1 MSTRSR
7 SPAVPRE
14 VIRLADYAQLELYLT
29 KFARGELGLVL
40 LLGRHGTGK
49 SESVKTALALPAAS
63 DLPMPDTPKGALYVE
78 GHMQPFG
85 LYRQLW
91 DYRNQPVVLDDLDRL
106 YADPDCVR
114 LLKPL
119 CNTVREKRLHWLSNL
134 TMNDGALP
142 PTFTTASSVILIA
155 NEWKSLNPNVRAL
168 EDRAIILHF
177 CPPNDEVHR
186 KVGQWFDDPEVYAF
200 VGTLLPVVP
209 EISMRHYC
217 KGSQLRRA
225 GLTDWRN
232 SLLQMIIPDRR
243 AACVIDVQHDPE
255 LHCEQ
260 QRVARFTAK
269 TGASRATYFRI
280 KAKLAAAFRCR

>member
-1 MSTRSR
+1 MRMNTRLR
-7 SPAVPRE
+7 SPAVPHE
-14 VIRLADYAQLELYLT
+14 VIRLSAYAQLDLYLT

-49 SESVKTALALPAAS
+49 SESVRQVLGVSETADQDAETA
-63 DLPMPDTPKGALYVE
+63 TKGSLYVE

-91 DYRNQPVVLDDLDRL
+91 EYRDHPIVLDDLDRL

-119 CNTVREKRLHWLSNL
+119 CNTVREKRLHWLTNVTL
-134 TMNDGALP
+134 NDCDVP
-142 PTFTTASSVILIA
+142 SSFTTASNVILIA
-155 NEWKSLNPNVRAL
+155 NEWRSINANVRAL

-177 CPPNDEVHR
+177 CPSNEEVHR
-186 KVGQWFDDPEVYAF
+186 KVGQWFDDPDVYGF
-200 VGTLLPVVP
+200 LGKLIPVIP
-209 EISMRHYC
+209 AISMRHYC

-225 GLTDWRN
+225 GLADWRI
-232 SLLQMIIPDRR
+232 SLLQMAIPDSR
-243 AACVIDVQHDPE
+243 AACAIAVQHNPE
-255 LHCEQ
+255 LRTEQ
-260 QRVARFTAK
+260 ERVAEFTAT

-280 KAKLAAAFRCR
+280 KAKLATSL

>member
-1 MSTRSR
+1 MSMTARSR
-7 SPAVPRE
+7 SPVVPGE
-14 VIRLADYAQLELYLT
+14 VIRLVDYAQLELYLT
-29 KFARGELGLVL
+29 KFAQGELGLVL

-49 SESVKTALALPAAS
+49 SESVKQALSVPATADLPARGV
-63 DLPMPDTPKGALYVE
+63 PQGALYVE

-134 TMNDGALP
+134 TLNDGALP

-177 CPPNDEVHR
+177 CPPNEEVHQ
-186 KVGQWFDDPEVYAF
+186 KVGQWFDDPEVYDF
-200 VGTLLPVVP
+200 LGRLLPLVP
-209 EISMRHYC
+209 AVSMRHYC

-243 AACVIDVQHDPE
+243 AVCVIAVQHDPK
-255 LHCEQ
+255 LRLEQ
-260 QRVARFTAK
+260 DRVAYFTAT

-280 KAKLAAAFRCR
+280 KAKLAMAL